1 MREWI
6 PQQPHHPPTPAIAD
20 HGNEFLDFSAHSLQF
35 FRSILGLGVYTFES
49 LLRGKLDP
57 GPKALSILA
66 DEHLI
71 SGYENYKLKRWA
83 VVYPTLSILMTV
95 GLFAAGGWKAVV
107 FLLASQLF
115 ATGFL
120 HPHNF
125 GIILSNSHFHGS
137 STYQPSS
144 SLYGWANWLYFN
156 FGLHLEHHDLM
167 GIPWSRLGRLR
178 EIAPEFYDDLI
189 ITKSY
194 RSLAMK
200 FVMGSPQS
208 LEAQF
213 TRQDEVNKERLESS
227 AADNTTHDEKFNE
240 QQSEQVPMMN

>member
-1 MREWI
+1 M
-6 PQQPHHPPTPAIAD
+6 
-20 HGNEFLDFSAHSLQF
+20 LVLQF
-35 FRSILGLGVYTFES
+35 FRSSLGLIVYVFES
-49 LLRGKLDP
+49 LLRGKLTP
-57 GPKALSILA
+57 GPKSLAILA

-71 SGYENYKLKRWA
+71 SGYESYGIKTWA
-83 VVYPTLSILMTV
+83 VIYPLLSLAMTL
-95 GLFAAGGWKAVV
+95 GLFVFGGWKAVV
-107 FLLASQLF
+107 YVLAAQLF

-137 STYQPSS
+137 SRYQPSS
-144 SLYGWANWLYFN
+144 SLYGWSNMLYFN

-167 GIPWSRLGRLR
+167 GIPWNRLGRLR

-200 FVMGSPQS
+200 FIMGDPQS

-213 TRQDEVNKERLESS
+213 TRQDEVNRERMEAD
-227 AADNTTHDEKFNE
+227 AASQDTVATEPVVLLN
-240 QQSEQVPMMN
+240 S

>member
-1 MREWI
+1 M
-6 PQQPHHPPTPAIAD
+6 PYA
-20 HGNEFLDFSAHSLQF
+20 LLMLVLQF
-35 FRSILGLGVYTFES
+35 FRSVLGLIVYAFES

-71 SGYENYKLKRWA
+71 SGYESYGLKRWA
-83 VVYPTLSILMTV
+83 VVYPTLSILMTI

-137 STYQPSS
+137 SAYQPSS
-144 SLYGWANWLYFN
+144 SLYGWSNWLYFN

-200 FVMGSPQS
+200 FVMGDPQS

-227 AADNTTHDEKFNE
+227 ADHATDTEADNEP
-240 QQSEQVPMMN
+240 QSEQVPVMN

>member
-1 MREWI
+1 M
-6 PQQPHHPPTPAIAD
+6 
-20 HGNEFLDFSAHSLQF
+20 
-35 FRSILGLGVYTFES
+35 YTFES

-71 SGYENYKLKRWA
+71 SGYESYGLKRWA
-83 VVYPTLSILMTV
+83 VVYPTLSILMTI

-137 STYQPSS
+137 SVPTLLLVTAGELAVLQFWASFGASRPDGSLGVALDACGKLHLSSMMISS
-144 SLYGWANWLYFN
+144 SYC
-156 FGLHLEHHDLM
+156 
-167 GIPWSRLGRLR
+167 
-178 EIAPEFYDDLI
+178 
-189 ITKSY
+189 
-194 RSLAMK
+194 SLAMK
-200 FVMGSPQS
+200 FVMGDPQS

-213 TRQDEVNKERLESS
+213 IDKTK
-227 AADNTTHDEKFNE
+227 
-240 QQSEQVPMMN
+240 